1 MKKLVL
7 VIGVLLVFSFAKA
20 DEGMWL
26 LSRLKQQNIDE
37 MQTMGFRLTA
47 EDIYSV
53 NQPGIKDAIVGL
65 GYASSPFRHFCSGEI
80 VSPQG
85 LLITNHHC
93 GFGAIQA
100 HSSVEH
106 DYLSDGFWAYKMEDE
121 LTNPGMTAS
130 ILDRMEEV
138 TDRVKAVLRD
148 DMSED
153 EREMA
158 IDSISKVI
166 VKEAEEGSDAK
177 AQVIS
182 MFEGNQY
189 FLFLYTVYKDVRLV
203 GAPPQSLGKFGGDTD
218 NWMWPRHTCDFSMFR
233 IYTAPRRQTGGVCQR
248 EHPFEAET
256 SSAGVNK
263 GSERRRLCHDN
274 GFSRQYGPFCHQ
286 FQFKKHHDGK

>member
-1 MKKLVL
+1 MKKVVL
-7 VIGVLLVFSFAKA
+7 VISALLFFSFAKA

-37 MQTMGFRLTA
+37 MQAMGFRLTA

-65 GYASSPFRHFCSGEI
+65 GYAGSPFRHFCSGEI

-138 TDRVKAVLRD
+138 TDRVKAVLND
-148 DMSED
+148 DMTED

-166 VKEAEEGSDAK
+166 VKEAEEGGDAK

-189 FLFLYTVYKDVRLV
+189 FLFLYTIYKDVRLV

-233 IYTAPRRQTGGVCQR
+233 IYTAPDGK
-248 EHPFEAET
+248 PAEY
-256 SSAGVNK
+256 AKENVPLK
-263 GSERRRLCHDN
+263 
-274 GFSRQYGPFCHQ
+274 P
-286 FQFKKHHDGK
+286 KHHFSTIRFTR